1 MAKRSRWQLSRVCI
15 RGRGF
20 NALRRT
26 VFDSWPRFYVA
37 QRNAARSGQVAAT
50 KAGRTPK
57 ARLAVCLKREI
68 DQPPWQ
74 ESQATSISAHR
85 GPCFGSIRVSGNW
98 ICFPTHRITLRPLTP
113 PPKEKG
119 VAILMAL
126 KSQVA
131 ALHFAANCTL
141 NGSMAK
147 APLRRKL
154 HQLTHTVIN
163 GHHHHHHPLIFPL
176 YPAFLRRAALCLLF
190 IFLLHCFLHLFP
202 FVVRFFVV
210 FYIAKCNYRGK

>member
-1 MAKRSRWQLSRVCI
+1 MPRVPSHLHLRPSRALFWQHPCQWQLNLLSHPPY
-15 RGRGF
+15 
-20 NALRRT
+20 NLT
-26 VFDSWPRFYVA
+26 
-37 QRNAARSGQVAAT
+37 
-50 KAGRTPK
+50 TP
-57 ARLAVCLKREI
+57 
-68 DQPPWQ
+68 
-74 ESQATSISAHR
+74 H
-85 GPCFGSIRVSGNW
+85 
-98 ICFPTHRITLRPLTP
+98 P